1 MLLDPLDLSHES
13 MPIITV
19 TFPERKYGPPK
30 LVEFPII
37 SPVSPPIPVQLGL
50 PVILAALG
58 NVTIITIVPMPK
70 TPSYVNDY
78 PVLWQDNVGLSRQ
91 IPNVF
96 TES

>member
-13 MPIITV
+13 MPLITV

-30 LVEFPII
+30 LAEFPII
-37 SPVSPPIPVQLGL
+37 SPVSPPISVQLGL
-50 PVILAALG
+50 PVFLAALG
-58 NVTIITIVPMPK
+58 NVSVLTIVPMPK

-78 PVLWQDNVGLSRQ
+78 PVLGQDNVGLSRQ

-96 TES
+96 AES